1 MLNDT
6 LAAALSK
13 ILNAER
19 KSLKECSVKRSN
31 MNKQVL
37 DLMNAHGY
45 IGSYED
51 IEDGK
56 GGVLKINLLG
66 RINQCG
72 AIKPRFSISI
82 KESEKWEKR
91 FLPAQGF
98 GIILI
103 STNKGLMLLEEA
115 KKKNEG
121 GNLIAYCY

>member
-37 DLMNAHGY
+37 GLMNAHGY

-51 IEDGK
+51 IENGK

-66 RINQCG
+66 KINQCG

-82 KESEKWEKR
+82 KEAEKWEKR
-91 FLPAQGF
+91 FLPAKGF

-103 STNKGLMLLEEA
+103 STNKGLMPLEEA

>member
-1 MLNDT
+1 MLNDI

-31 MNKQVL
+31 LNKQVL
-37 DLMNAHGY
+37 DLMNASGY
-45 IGSYED
+45 IGSYEEL
-51 IEDGK
+51 EDGR
-56 GGVLKINLLG
+56 GGLLKVNLLG
-66 RINQCG
+66 KINNCG
-72 AIKPRFSISI
+72 AIKPRFSIPI
-82 KESEKWEKR
+82 KEAEKWEKR

-98 GIILI
+98 GIILL

-121 GNLIAYCY
+121 GSLIAYCY

>member
-72 AIKPRFSISI
+72 AIKPFQYFHKRIRKMG
-82 KESEKWEKR
+82 KEI
-91 FLPAQGF
+91 PPCA
-98 GIILI
+98 GIWYH
-103 STNKGLMLLEEA
+103 S
-115 KKKNEG
+115 
-121 GNLIAYCY
+121 YFH